1 MPKQRVGSMRWVVE
15 STPDN
20 VARSNDFVA
29 ETIMTAFRRLHNAN
43 LALAFYDENDV
54 RISTAT
60 FEKLGTP
67 MSAEMKALTEFEFGD
82 EEEEDPKPRARSA

>member
-1 MPKQRVGSMRWVVE
+1 MAKQRVGSMRWVVE

-20 VARSNDFVA
+20 VSRSNEFVA
-29 ETIMTAFRRLHNAN
+29 EAIMIAFRRLHNAN

-54 RISTAT
+54 RQRTVT

-67 MSAEMKALTEFEFGD
+67 MSAEMQRLMEFEFGTD
-82 EEEEDPKPRARSA
+82 DDPEEAASA